1 MYLRR
6 VTVHGFRAASK
17 DPLECVLPGRFAVLA
32 GANSAGKSTI
42 IDSIVL
48 AHRDVFPYTPRPSAA
63 TLAKTVTSRS
73 IDIEYGLE
81 EGDSSPLGTLCE
93 STVQLPTWSVS
104 LTTSMGRVSASASG
118 SLGEGQ
124 LPVLYLSPTRN
135 PSFDLGGREARLI
148 VELLRSQALRDR
160 GDKSLKDLRGLLRGL
175 ISSVVT
181 KWPVVD
187 AEARVAVTLAE
198 LTDGVAGRIPYL
210 GTTSIDDTFLA
221 RVFEFLL
228 ATLGLSRADSYRL
241 ETEGLGYANL
251 LQLAVI
257 LAAIPDL
264 TVVHTSDLDG
274 RADGGDPDAPQATG
288 DERSDEALVELMNE
302 ANERRELE
310 DDTFFANV
318 FTRSSCSR
326 NPKRI
331 STHSSSTASSAT

>member
-264 TVVHTSDLDG
+264 SPIVQEIAGGPADALSG
-274 RADGGDPDAPQATG
+274 SPPRA
-288 DERSDEALVELMNE
+288 
-302 ANERRELE
+302 
-310 DDTFFANV
+310 
-318 FTRSSCSR
+318 
-326 NPKRI
+326 
-331 STHSSSTASSAT
+331 